1 MVGILINE
9 LYKRKIVADKKIPA
23 VGFAEVA
30 PVAWS
35 VWGAGAGWAG
45 STGVGTGSGWGG
57 GGADEVKVVPDEN
70 WIPPYRPPAL
80 LDMIVN
86 K

>member
-30 PVAWS
+30 PVA
-35 VWGAGAGWAG
+35 
-45 STGVGTGSGWGG
+45 
-57 GGADEVKVVPDEN
+57 
-70 WIPPYRPPAL
+70 
-80 LDMIVN
+80 
-86 K
+86 